1 MLFLCPP
8 KEENEVKVE
17 NNGGL
22 KIQNFNCNSKIC
34 TWVYLLSRMI
44 AIVRMPLEN
53 PT

>member
-22 KIQNFNCNSKIC
+22 KIQNSKIC

-53 PT
+53 PP